1 MDAATFYWVVGGMG
15 SAFFVLFGWLVKR
28 QADDR
33 NDSAQSRAKQW
44 DAHNELRK
52 DHHGLERRMLEK
64 MFTKDDATQ
73 MEKRI
78 TDVVREAVK

>member
-1 MDAATFYWVVGGMG
+1 MDAATFYWVIGGMG
-15 SAFFVLFGWLVKR
+15 GTFLLIVGWVLKR

-33 NDSAQSRAKQW
+33 ADSTQSRAKQW
-44 DAHNELRK
+44 DAHNELRR

-78 TDVVREAVK
+78 TDVVRETVK

>member
-1 MDAATFYWVVGGMG
+1 MDAAMFYWVIGGMG
-15 SAFFVLFGWLVKR
+15 STFLLLFGWLVKR

-33 NDSAQSRAKQW
+33 SDSALSRSKQW